1 MNAYMETTKKHKYNE
16 SAWVFF
22 FSKRDRSQNGA
33 LRQSVNRG
41 AGVMDLFRVL
51 KISPII
57 SIFYSSFFFL
67 ASPIYLPS
75 GITELTLN
83 LTIIRGIQLWHL
95 EY

>member
-51 KISPII
+51 KI
-57 SIFYSSFFFL
+57 
-67 ASPIYLPS
+67 
-75 GITELTLN
+75 
-83 LTIIRGIQLWHL
+83 
-95 EY
+95 